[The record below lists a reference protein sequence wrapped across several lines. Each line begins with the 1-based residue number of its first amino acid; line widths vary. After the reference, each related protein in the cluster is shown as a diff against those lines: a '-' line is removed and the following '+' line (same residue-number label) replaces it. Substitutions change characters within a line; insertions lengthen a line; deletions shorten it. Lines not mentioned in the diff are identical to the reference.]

1 MNKIFNSLERWK
13 RQSID
18 GMYHVS
24 WLAGFCA
31 SSWFSAMSAFV
42 VELSPKRCV
51 FFRMFG
57 SCWNIFPFTRQPS
70 TIAASKIHHER
81 IDSMDPFGKRGL
93 CACTHVRLRK
103 DIHIYIYIC
112 VCVCDSKLSAWHL
125 QPLCHLRFKYS
136 GTCSWTFCVVF
147 FRFLRGDLASLLD
160 GEFFHGH
167 LPRAPRF
174 QFAAWSF
181 SHDLLLGMYAVVRR
195 AWVRWVSGPAKIFGR
210 FSQQKAYQ
218 VI

>member
-1 MNKIFNSLERWK
+1 M
-13 RQSID
+13 
-18 GMYHVS
+18 
-24 WLAGFCA
+24 
-31 SSWFSAMSAFV
+31 
-42 VELSPKRCV
+42 
-51 FFRMFG
+51 
-57 SCWNIFPFTRQPS
+57 
-70 TIAASKIHHER
+70 
-81 IDSMDPFGKRGL
+81 
-93 CACTHVRLRK
+93 
-103 DIHIYIYIC
+103 
-112 VCVCDSKLSAWHL
+112 
-125 QPLCHLRFKYS
+125 
-136 GTCSWTFCVVF
+136 VF

-181 SHDLLLGMYAVVRR
+181 SHDLLLVMYAVLRR